1 MVHLVKFGNMYAG
14 SVNRS
19 MDTIL
24 KKDSHTGSNDDIYER
39 LCGVILYLN
48 KLKFHFI

>member
-24 KKDSHTGSNDDIYER
+24 KIKIPTQALMMIYER
-39 LCGVILYLN
+39 LCGVILS
-48 KLKFHFI
+48 